1 MFSAQKLNV
10 YTALVAAILM
20 ALPSVAVAQGAMFVK
35 NDRVGIG
42 VEDPGPAILHL
53 RNSGEATSFRVETLG
68 VSAPSD
74 WYFQSNPVTGAFL
87 ISNFFGGA
95 AQFQIFPNQPPKTFV
110 VRAGRVGIG
119 TNTPQATLDVQGDIR
134 QRTTTIHPDYVFEDS
149 YPLPSIEKHA
159 EAMWKNKALPAVG
172 PGRYDEEGIPYIN
185 HEERSQGMLEELE
198 TAHIYIE
205 KLHERLQELERRVA
219 ELEGR

>member
-1 MFSAQKLNV
+1 MFSAQKLIV
-10 YTALVAAILM
+10 RTVLVATVLLVVPA
-20 ALPSVAVAQGAMFVK
+20 AATAQGTMFVK

-53 RNSGEATSFRVETLG
+53 RNSGEATSFRVETVG

-95 AQFQIFPNQPPKTFV
+95 AQFQIFPNQPAKTFV

-119 TNTPQATLDVQGDIR
+119 TNAPAATLHVEGDIR

-149 YPLPSIEKHA
+149 YPLPSIEEHA
-159 EAMWKNKALPAVG
+159 EAMWKNQALPAVG
-172 PGRYDEEGIPYIN
+172 QGRYDEDGIPYID

-205 KLHERLQELERRVA
+205 KLHKRLQELERRVA
-219 ELEGR
+219 DLEGR